1 MQQDWKY
8 VSLVNL
14 IVLIKDRRE
23 HQLDVRLMSC
33 LLCAMDPTTVKMSCA
48 FVGNI
53 FRVAICPFVLPCY
66 F

>member
-53 FRVAICPFVLPCY
+53 SE
-66 F
+66 